1 MVSKTMTTTER
12 WIIIIV
18 GAWLIISPWILGFSD
33 EVFVKWS
40 SVLCGIILVVMNV
53 WVLSAEIGTLKK

>member
-1 MVSKTMTTTER
+1 MTTTER
-12 WIIIIV
+12 WIIIAV
-18 GAWLIISPWILGFSD
+18 GVWLIISPWILGFSD
-33 EVFVKWS
+33 EVLVKWS